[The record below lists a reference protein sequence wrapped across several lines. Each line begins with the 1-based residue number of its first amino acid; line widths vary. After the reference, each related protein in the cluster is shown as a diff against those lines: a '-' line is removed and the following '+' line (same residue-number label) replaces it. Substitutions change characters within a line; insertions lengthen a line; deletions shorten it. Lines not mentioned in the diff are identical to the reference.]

1 MQLSTPLHSIYDIHW
16 HPWLSHLPAVEAHQV
31 SKKVPKLNVDLL
43 KKTNTKEVVN
53 ELNNRIEDPT
63 GSANLDQ
70 LRESLLEDLLQPIH
84 SSF

>member
-1 MQLSTPLHSIYDIHW
+1 MTFTCILGYHISQQLRHTKVW
-16 HPWLSHLPAVEAHQV
+16 
-31 SKKVPKLNVDLL
+31 KKVPKLNVDLL
-43 KKTNTKEVVN
+43 KKTNTKKVVN
-53 ELNNRIEDPT
+53 ELNNCIEDPT

>member
-1 MQLSTPLHSIYDIHW
+1 MTFTGILGYHISQQLRHTK
-16 HPWLSHLPAVEAHQV
+16 V